1 MKKLFRVI
9 YQKYILD
16 GLSAM
21 ALGLFASLIVGLI
34 LRTSAEQ
41 LLNVWPEGIFLGS
54 LKEIGSAA
62 IAMMGPAIAIAV
74 SYKLKAPLL
83 VLVASMVAGQ
93 LGAVYGGPAGAYLS
107 VVLAIEAGSIVSKK
121 TPLDIIITPTVT
133 MIAGFLVAIS
143 AGQLIGV
150 LMSGLGIIIVE
161 ATKAQPFVMGI
172 IVSVLM
178 GMILTA
184 PISSAALALMLQIS
198 GLAAGAATAG
208 CCAQMVGF
216 ALMSRKDNKSGE
228 VIAQGLGTSM
238 LQVSNIIRNPWI
250 WVPPTLAAAITGP
263 LATLV
268 FKMENVAAG
277 AGMGTSGLVG
287 VLLTFQTMGFT
298 VDVLL
303 KVLLLYIVLPGVL
316 SVVFYEILKKMNKI
330 KAGDC
335 TIKVD

>member
-1 MKKLFRVI
+1 MKKLLQVI

-41 LLNVWPEGIFLGS
+41 LLNVWPDAIFLSS
-54 LKEIGSAA
+54 LQEIGSTA
-62 IAMMGPAIAIAV
+62 ITMMGPAIAIAV
-74 SYKLKAPLL
+74 SFKLKAPLL
-83 VLVASMVAGQ
+83 VMVASMVAGQ

-107 VVLAIEAGSIVSKK
+107 VVLAIEAGSLVSKK

-133 MIAGFLVAIS
+133 MIAGFLVAIT

-150 LMSGLGIIIVE
+150 LMSGLGIVIVE

-287 VLLTFQTMGFT
+287 ILLTLQTMGFT
-298 VDVLL
+298 MDVLIKIL
-303 KVLLLYIVLPGVL
+303 VLYIVLPGIL
-316 SVVFYEILKKMNKI
+316 SVVFYEILVKMNKI
-330 KAGDC
+330 KVGDC

>member
-1 MKKLFRVI
+1 MKKFLLVI

-41 LLNVWPEGIFLGS
+41 LLNVWPDGLFLSS

-93 LGAVYGGPAGAYLS
+93 LGAVYGGPAGAYFS
-107 VVLAIEAGSIVSKK
+107 VILAIEAGSLVSKK
-121 TPLDIIITPTVT
+121 TPLDIIITPTIT

-250 WVPPTLAAAITGP
+250 WVPPTMAAAITGP

-298 VDVLL
+298 VDVLI

-316 SVVFYEILKKMNKI
+316 SVIFYEILKKMNKI
-330 KAGDC
+330 KVGDC

>member
-1 MKKLFRVI
+1 MKKLLQVI

-41 LLNVWPEGIFLGS
+41 LLNVWPDGIFLSS
-54 LKEIGSAA
+54 LQEIGSTA

-74 SYKLKAPLL
+74 AYKLKAPLL

-107 VVLAIEAGSIVSKK
+107 VVLAIEAGSLVSKK
-121 TPLDIIITPTVT
+121 TPLDIIITPTIT

-150 LMSGLGIIIVE
+150 LMSGLGIVIVE

-263 LATLV
+263 LATVV

-287 VLLTFQTMGFT
+287 ILLTLQTMGFT
-298 VDVLL
+298 VDVLIKIL
-303 KVLLLYIVLPGVL
+303 VLYIVLPGIL
-316 SVVFYEILKKMNKI
+316 SVLFYEILVKMNKI
-330 KAGDC
+330 KVGDC

>member
-1 MKKLFRVI
+1 MELQLKRF

-34 LRTSAEQ
+34 LRTAAEQ
-41 LLNVWPEGIFLGS
+41 LLLIWPEVSFLLS
-54 LKEIGSAA
+54 IQEIGRTA
-62 IAMMGPAIAIAV
+62 ISLMGPAIAIAV
-74 SYKLKAPLL
+74 AYKLKAPLM

-107 VVLAIEAGSIVSKK
+107 VILAIEAGFLVSKK
-121 TPLDIIITPTVT
+121 TPLDIIVTPTVT
-133 MIAGFLVAIS
+133 MIAGFVVAIT
-143 AGQLIGV
+143 AGQMIGV
-150 LMSGLGIIIVE
+150 LMSGLGVIIVE
-161 ATKAQPFVMGI
+161 ATKAQPLIMGI
-172 IVSVLM
+172 IVSVVM

-216 ALMSRKDNKSGE
+216 ALMSRKDNKVGE
-228 VIAQGLGTSM
+228 VVAQGLGTSM

-250 WVPPTLAAAITGP
+250 WVPPTLASAITGP
-263 LATLV
+263 LATMV
-268 FKMENVAAG
+268 FKMENIAAG

-287 VLLTFQTMGFT
+287 VILTFQTMGFT
-298 VDVLL
+298 MDVLIKIL
-303 KVLLLYIVLPGVL
+303 VLYIALPGLL
-316 SVVFYEILKKMNKI
+316 SVLFYEILVKMNKI
-330 KAGDC
+330 KAKDC
-335 TIKVD
+335 SINVD

>member
-1 MKKLFRVI
+1 MKKLLRVI

-54 LKEIGSAA
+54 LKEIGSVA

-161 ATKAQPFVMGI
+161 ATKAQPFMMGI

-228 VIAQGLGTSM
+228 MIAQGLGTSM
-238 LQVSNIIRNPWI
+238 LQVSNIVRNPWI

-335 TIKVD
+335 TINVD

>member
-1 MKKLFRVI
+1 MKKLLRVI

-41 LLNVWPEGIFLGS
+41 LLNVWPEGLFLSS
-54 LKEIGSAA
+54 LKEIGSTA

-107 VVLAIEAGSIVSKK
+107 VVLAIEAGTLVSKK
-121 TPLDIIITPTVT
+121 TPLDIIVTPTVT
-133 MIAGFLVAIS
+133 MISGFLIAIS
-143 AGQLIGV
+143 AGQLIGI
-150 LMSGLGIIIVE
+150 LMSGLGIVIVE

-263 LATLV
+263 LATMV

-298 VDVLL
+298 TDILL

-316 SVVFYEILKKMNKI
+316 SVVFYEILIKMNKI

-335 TIKVD
+335 TINVD

>member
-1 MKKLFRVI
+1 MKKLLQVI

-41 LLNVWPEGIFLGS
+41 LLNVWPNGFFLSS
-54 LKEIGSAA
+54 LQEIGSTA

-107 VVLAIEAGSIVSKK
+107 VVLAIEAGSLVSKK

-143 AGQLIGV
+143 AGQLIGF
-150 LMSGLGIIIVE
+150 LMSGLGIVIVE

-287 VLLTFQTMGFT
+287 ILLTLQTMGFT
-298 VDVLL
+298 MDVLIKIL
-303 KVLLLYIVLPGVL
+303 VLYIVLPGIL
-316 SVVFYEILKKMNKI
+316 SVLFYEILVKMNKI
-330 KAGDC
+330 KVGDC

>member
-1 MKKLFRVI
+1 
-9 YQKYILD
+9 
-16 GLSAM
+16 
-21 ALGLFASLIVGLI
+21 
-34 LRTSAEQ
+34 
-41 LLNVWPEGIFLGS
+41 
-54 LKEIGSAA
+54 
-62 IAMMGPAIAIAV
+62 
-74 SYKLKAPLL
+74 
-83 VLVASMVAGQ
+83 
-93 LGAVYGGPAGAYLS
+93 
-107 VVLAIEAGSIVSKK
+107 
-121 TPLDIIITPTVT
+121 
-133 MIAGFLVAIS
+133 MIAGFLVAIT

-150 LMSGLGIIIVE
+150 LMSGLGIVIVE

-287 VLLTFQTMGFT
+287 ILLTLQTMGFT
-298 VDVLL
+298 MDVLIKIL
-303 KVLLLYIVLPGVL
+303 VLYIVLPGIL
-316 SVVFYEILKKMNKI
+316 SVVFYEILVKMNKI
-330 KAGDC
+330 KVGDC

>member
-1 MKKLFRVI
+1 MKKLLRVI

-41 LLNVWPEGIFLGS
+41 LLKVWPQGIFLSS
-54 LKEIGSAA
+54 LQEIGSVA
-62 IAMMGPAIAIAV
+62 ITMMGPAIAIAV

-107 VVLAIEAGSIVSKK
+107 VVLAIEAGSWVSKK
-121 TPLDIIITPTVT
+121 TPLDIIVTPTVT

-161 ATKAQPFVMGI
+161 ATKAQPFIMGI
-172 IVSVLM
+172 IVSVVM

-263 LATLV
+263 LATV
-268 FKMENVAAG
+268 FFKMENVAAG

-298 VDVLL
+298 ADVLL

-316 SVVFYEILKKMNKI
+316 SVLFYEILFRMNKI
-330 KAGDC
+330 KSGDC
-335 TIKVD
+335 TINVD

>member
-1 MKKLFRVI
+1 MERLLKKF

-34 LRTSAEQ
+34 LRTAAEQ
-41 LLNVWPEGIFLGS
+41 LLLFWPDSPIVLS
-54 LKEIGSAA
+54 IQEIGRAA
-62 IAMMGPAIAIAV
+62 ISMMGPAIAIAV
-74 SYKLKAPLL
+74 AYKLKAPLL

-107 VVLAIEAGSIVSKK
+107 VVMAIEAGSFVSKK
-121 TPLDIIITPTVT
+121 TPLDIIVTPTVT

-143 AGQLIGV
+143 AGQLIGA

-161 ATKAQPFVMGI
+161 ATKAQPLIMGI
-172 IVSVLM
+172 VVSVVM

-216 ALMSRKDNKSGE
+216 ALMSRKDNKAGE

-263 LATLV
+263 LATIV
-268 FKMENVAAG
+268 FSMENIAAG

-287 VLLTFQTMGFT
+287 VILTFQTMGFT
-298 VDVLL
+298 SDVFS
-303 KVLLLYIVLPGVL
+303 KVLFLYIVLPGIL
-316 SVVFYEILKKMNKI
+316 SVLFYEILVKMKKI

-335 TIKVD
+335 SINVD

>member
-1 MKKLFRVI
+1 MKKRLHVI
-9 YQKYILD
+9 YQRYILD

-34 LRTSAEQ
+34 LRTTAEQ
-41 LLNVWPEGIFLGS
+41 LLNIWPNVIFLNY
-54 LKEIGSAA
+54 LQEIGSVA
-62 IAMMGPAIAIAV
+62 ITMMGPAIAIAV
-74 SYKLKAPLL
+74 ASKLKAPLL
-83 VLVASMVAGQ
+83 VMVASMVAGQ

-107 VVLAIEAGSIVSKK
+107 VVLAIEAGSFVSKK

-150 LMSGLGIIIVE
+150 LMSGLGIVIVE

-216 ALMSRKDNKSGE
+216 ALMSRKDNKPGE
-228 VIAQGLGTSM
+228 VVAQGLGTSM

-287 VLLTFQTMGFT
+287 ILLTLQTMGFT
-298 VDVLL
+298 VDVLI
-303 KVLLLYIVLPGVL
+303 KIIVLYIVLPGVL
-316 SVVFYEILKKMNKI
+316 SILFYEILVKMNKI
-330 KAGDC
+330 KVGDC
-335 TIKVD
+335 SIKVD

>member
-1 MKKLFRVI
+1 MKKLLRVI

-41 LLNVWPEGIFLGS
+41 LLNVWPDGLFLSS
-54 LKEIGSAA
+54 LKEIGSTA

-107 VVLAIEAGSIVSKK
+107 VVLAIEAGTLVSKK
-121 TPLDIIITPTVT
+121 TPLDIIVTPTVT

-263 LATLV
+263 LATMV

-298 VDVLL
+298 TDILL

-316 SVVFYEILKKMNKI
+316 SVVFYELLIKMNKI

-335 TIKVD
+335 SIKVD

>member
-1 MKKLFRVI
+1 MKKLLRVI

-41 LLNVWPEGIFLGS
+41 LLNVWPEGLFLSS
-54 LKEIGSAA
+54 LKEIGSTA

-107 VVLAIEAGSIVSKK
+107 VVLAIEAGTLVSKK
-121 TPLDIIITPTVT
+121 TPLDIIVTPTVT
-133 MIAGFLVAIS
+133 MISGFLIAIS
-143 AGQLIGV
+143 AGQLIGI
-150 LMSGLGIIIVE
+150 LMSGLGIVIVE

-263 LATLV
+263 LATMV

-298 VDVLL
+298 TDILL

-316 SVVFYEILKKMNKI
+316 SVVFYEILIKMNKI